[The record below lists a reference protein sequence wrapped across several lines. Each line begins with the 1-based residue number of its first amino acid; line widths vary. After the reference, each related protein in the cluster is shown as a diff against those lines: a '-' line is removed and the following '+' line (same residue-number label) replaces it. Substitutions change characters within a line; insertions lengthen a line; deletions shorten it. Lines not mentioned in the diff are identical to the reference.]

1 MNMTE
6 EMRRALC
13 KGQIVEVTDPDT
25 NEVYVLVKQEQYR
38 AMRRLLEAEE
48 FDPSLYEV
56 EELELYETT

>member
-6 EMRRALC
+6 EMRRALGE
-13 KGQIVEVTDPDT
+13 GQLVEVTDPDT

-56 EELELYETT
+56 EELELYETA